1 MELRKYLEL
10 FWGKKGVIILTTIVT
25 MVVVATGT
33 YMMTPIYQASAL
45 LRIAA
50 ATGGSIDYSNYMY
63 IDRLQNTYVEI
74 ITSKPIL
81 DELDQRLNLNES
93 PKKISVEILPNTEL
107 LKITVE
113 DTNPIIA
120 AQVANTL
127 LDILIE
133 QSEQLYSGSGKTPVE
148 ILAEQL
154 AQTQIE
160 IDRARQVYEN
170 LVIQSLKLTPTI
182 SATPTINISP
192 TITLSSTT
200 ALSPT
205 ITLTSEV
212 SNTVITNAD
221 IDAAD
226 QALKL
231 KQETYAMLLSQYDQA
246 RIRESIRANMLSVVD
261 PAVVPE
267 IPSKPRVVLN
277 LALGL
282 IVGMIGGAGLAL
294 FFEYLDPI
302 LYTTEQIEAL
312 TGLTTLARIPKIN
325 KKQTNISQDGFSIK
339 AEAFRNLRTKIQL
352 IDRQRP
358 IKILLMIS
366 AEPDQGKSMI
376 VANLAFSLSEAGK
389 RVLAID
395 SDLRLPKLHKFTVV
409 PNKMGLTEVLD
420 EKIEIEEAIQKSL
433 YNGLFVL
440 TSGSRPDDPAILL
453 GSPQMETL
461 IKSAGQLYDYILI
474 DTPALIAAADVAM
487 LTHMVDGLILVVK
500 RGYAKRKAVELAAKF
515 LEGYPEKTLGVV
527 VNHSEPSENYYD
539 YRRKPT
545 PAKTKEAK
553 IKQINGQID
562 AE

>member
-10 FWGKKGVIILTTIVT
+10 FWGKKGLIILTTIVT

-50 ATGGSIDYSNYMY
+50 ATGGSIEYSNYMY

-81 DELDQRLNLNES
+81 DELKQRLNLNEL

-113 DTNPIIA
+113 DANPIIA

-133 QSEQLYSGSGKTPVE
+133 QSEQLYSGSGKTSVE
-148 ILAEQL
+148 ILTEQL

-170 LVIQSLKLTPTI
+170 LVIQSFELP
-182 SATPTINISP
+182 PTINISP

-200 ALSPT
+200 ALIPT
-205 ITLTSEV
+205 IPLTQEV

-221 IDAAD
+221 LDAAN
-226 QALKL
+226 QALRL
-231 KQETYAMLLSQYDQA
+231 KQETYAMLLSEYDKA

-267 IPSKPRVVLN
+267 TPSKPRVGLN

-282 IVGMIGGAGLAL
+282 IIGMIGGTGLAF

-325 KKQTNISQDGFSIK
+325 KKQANISQDGFSIK

-352 IDRQRP
+352 IDRQRS

-366 AEPDQGKSMI
+366 AEPGQGKSMI

-395 SDLRLPKLHKFTVV
+395 GDLRLPKLNKFTVV
-409 PNKMGLTEVLD
+409 PNKMGLTEVLE

-440 TSGSRPDDPAILL
+440 TSGSRPDDPATLL
-453 GSPQMETL
+453 GSPQMGTL

-500 RGYAKRKAVELAAKF
+500 RGYAKRKAVELATKF

-527 VNHSEPSENYYD
+527 VNHSEPSENYYG
-539 YRRKPT
+539 YRRKPA
-545 PAKTKEAK
+545 PAK